1 MLANYSKELRWSY
14 LGSLALAV
22 LQVASTSIMARLL
35 TPADFGIMAVVLVLS
50 RAMGYFAQFGVARAL
65 VQKDTLDTD
74 EIRGAWTVAFTCG
87 LVSTLAMFAGASWLA
102 RFFHQETAAAAIRL
116 FSFNF
121 LLQAITLTPTALL
134 RRRLRIKRLAMI
146 ETLAFVVGQFALGVP
161 AACLGAGYWAIVL
174 SMLGQ
179 SLVLALACFVSA
191 PHSLRPSLHFSR
203 YSSLVSFGGKAS
215 GVSLVEFFSASADTF
230 TLGKIASATSL
241 GLYNRAFMLINL
253 PLQYLWNGLQ
263 KVLFPALARQQNDA
277 LQLRQMIEDATRIFS
292 AVVIPA
298 GIGAALSAHSIVLS
312 VLGDQWNDAIPVLQ
326 WLCLAAVFNCLSHI
340 PALLTEAVGK
350 FAAKA
355 YAQAAVLVAMVA
367 GVYAGAKYGI
377 AAAAIAVAAV
387 EGFRCLA
394 LLLVCTQ
401 MLHCS
406 PVRIARAW
414 LPGTGAGVPVGVT
427 AGLIDRSMLLPEVPA
442 IRLALAIVS
451 CALVLLAYYRVF
463 YPRSVLR
470 SLSALAGIR
479 RESYVR
485 RAAAA

>member
-1 MLANYSKELRWSY
+1 MLADYSNELRWSY
-14 LGSLALAV
+14 LGSLALGV
-22 LQVASTSIMARLL
+22 VQIASTSIMARLL

-65 VQKDTLDTD
+65 VQKETIDED

-87 LVSTLAMFAGASWLA
+87 LVSTLAMFAGAGWFA
-102 RFFHQETAAAAIRL
+102 RFFHQETATAAIQL

-121 LLQAITLTPTALL
+121 LLQAIALTPAALL
-134 RRRLRIKRLAMI
+134 RRRLRIKRLAMM
-146 ETLAFVVGQFALGVP
+146 ETLAFVVGQFVLGVP

-179 SLVLALACFVSA
+179 SLVLAVACFVSA
-191 PHSLRPSLHFSR
+191 PHCLRPSLDFSR
-203 YSSLVSFGGKAS
+203 YRSLVSFGGKAS
-215 GVSLVEFFSASADTF
+215 GVSVVEFLSASADTF

-263 KVLFPALARQQNDA
+263 KVLFPALAREQSDA
-277 LQLRQMIEDATRIFS
+277 VQLRRMVEDATRIFS
-292 AVVIPA
+292 AVVIPV

-312 VLGDQWNDAIPVLQ
+312 VLGSQWNDAIPVLQ

-340 PALLTEAVGK
+340 SALLTEAVGK

-355 YAQAAVLVAMVA
+355 YAQSAVLVAMVA
-367 GVYAGAKYGI
+367 GVYCGAKYGV
-377 AAAAIAVAAV
+377 AAAAMAVAAV
-387 EGFRCLA
+387 ECFRCLA
-394 LLLVCTQ
+394 LLLVCAR
-401 MLHCS
+401 LLGCS
-406 PVRIARAW
+406 PLRMARAW
-414 LPGTGAGVPVGVT
+414 LPGLGAGIAVGLT
-427 AGLIDRSMLLPEVPA
+427 AALIDHSVFLNELPA

-451 CALVLLAYYRVF
+451 CSLVLLAYYRVF
-463 YPRSVLR
+463 YSRSVLR
-470 SLSALAGIR
+470 SLSALAGTG
-479 RESYVR
+479 RESYIS